1 MIATFLQDDLK
12 ADLEETFKHF
22 FLKDPQGKLVNLNI
36 FKQNLP
42 IPVAAEMPETVTDE
56 ELEEGVY
63 DAIAKED
70 PYPYIIVRVEQGKI
84 EGIDQEQTVIVNL
97 IIGVI
102 DRGYENQGHKDV
114 LNIIQKIYERFA
126 KNAILA
132 KKYECTM
139 PIEWALQDEQSFPYF
154 FGGMALQFET
164 IRIRREDPYA

>member
-56 ELEEGVY
+56 ELEEGIY

-70 PYPYIIVRVEQGKI
+70 PGPQGRPEHYKEDLRAVREERDPGQKVRMHHADRMGAAGRRI
-84 EGIDQEQTVIVNL
+84 LPVFLRRHGVTV
-97 IIGVI
+97 
-102 DRGYENQGHKDV
+102 
-114 LNIIQKIYERFA
+114 
-126 KNAILA
+126 
-132 KKYECTM
+132 
-139 PIEWALQDEQSFPYF
+139 
-154 FGGMALQFET
+154 
-164 IRIRREDPYA
+164 